1 LSENSSINVNS
12 TSEYIIKISCTDG
25 TDTTFFDL
33 TLLFTTKD
41 HAVTEKPDMQS
52 DTIPIIIGASIG
64 GLFIIVVII
73 VVCVRKR
80 QHKNNDGNMA
90 YEKPLELSNIDG
102 SSDGATPNEYS
113 IAKGIDEI
121 PHDNSGYVD
130 VNLAKMKVRNDEKQ
144 AKTSEGSEYQ
154 TPWR

>member
-1 LSENSSINVNS
+1 MSENSRIDVNS

-25 TDTTFFDL
+25 KDTTFFDL

-41 HAVTEKPDMQS
+41 PDVTDKLDTQS
-52 DTIPIIIGASIG
+52 DMIPIIIGASIA

-80 QHKNNDGNMA
+80 QHKNNDRNMA

-113 IAKGIDEI
+113 IAKGFDEI
-121 PHDNSGYVD
+121 PHDRSGYVD
-130 VNLAKMKVRNDEKQ
+130 MDLAKMKARNDEK
-144 AKTSEGSEYQ
+144 
-154 TPWR
+154 